1 MFGEIQAAE
10 APVIIRGLVDRWP
23 LVENG
28 KSLQT
33 LLGYLSGFAGPH
45 PLTLFSGGPEMR
57 GKFFYNQD
65 MTGFNFHTAQI
76 SPADFFDL
84 IRTLPNDEVVDHHYV
99 GSTDLDRFFPGLRD
113 ENDLIAQTG
122 ILPEQSPIVSIWM
135 GNRTT
140 AAAHFD
146 MSNNIACCLVGR
158 RRFTLFPPDQI
169 ANLYPGPLE
178 PTPAGQSVS
187 LVDFENPDFSAHPGF
202 EQALKAAQVAE
213 LEPGDVL
220 YYPALWWHQVEA
232 LDLFNVMINY
242 WWNEAPAFMDTPML
256 TLMHGMLSLRDRPD
270 QERNAWRALFD
281 YYLFDGADTPK
292 AHLPEHAR
300 GVLDELSPDQAR
312 RLRAVLLKRLN
323 R

>member
-1 MFGEIQAAE
+1 
-10 APVIIRGLVDRWP
+10 
-23 LVENG
+23 
-28 KSLQT
+28 
-33 LLGYLSGFAGPH
+33 
-45 PLTLFSGGPEMR
+45 MR
-57 GKFFYNQD
+57 GKFFYNRD
-65 MTGFNFHTAQI
+65 MTGFNFQTKSIDPTA
-76 SPADFFDL
+76 FFDL
-84 IRTLPNDEVVDHHYV
+84 IKAASLNDNANHHYV
-99 GSTDLDRFFPGLRD
+99 GSTDLDRFFPGLRG

-122 ILPEQSPIVSIWM
+122 VLADQTPIASIWM

-187 LVDFENPDFSAHPGF
+187 MVNFEDPDFSAHPGF
-202 EQALKAAQVAE
+202 AKALETAQVAD
-213 LEPGDVL
+213 LEPGDML

-232 LDLFNVMINY
+232 RDAFNVMTNY

-256 TLMHGMLSLRDRPD
+256 TLMHGMLSLRDRSV
-270 QERNAWRALFD
+270 QERQAWNALFD
-281 YYLFDGADTPK
+281 YYLFDGADGPK
-292 AHLPEHAR
+292 SHLPEHAR
-300 GVLDELSPDQAR
+300 GVLDEFSPDQAR
-312 RLRAVLLKRLN
+312 RLRAELLKRLN

>member
-1 MFGEIQAAE
+1 MEK
-10 APVIIRGLVDRWP
+10 
-23 LVENG
+23 G
-28 KSLQT
+28 KSLDSV
-33 LLGYLSGFAGPH
+33 LDYLRGYAGPH

-57 GKFFYNQD
+57 GKFFYNRD
-65 MTGFNFHTAQI
+65 MTGFNFQTKAI
-76 SPADFFDL
+76 DPAAFFDL
-84 IRTLPNDEVVDHHYV
+84 MKATSLSDSADHHYV
-99 GSTDLDRFFPGLRD
+99 GSTDLDRFFPGLRG
-113 ENDLIAQTG
+113 ENDLVSQTRV
-122 ILPEQSPIVSIWM
+122 LADHAPIVSIWM

-187 LVDFENPDFSAHPGF
+187 MVDFEDPDFSTHPGF
-202 EQALKAAQVAE
+202 AQALENAQVAD
-213 LEPGDVL
+213 LEPGDLL

-232 LDLFNVMINY
+232 RDEFNVMINY

-256 TLMHGMLSLRDRPD
+256 TLMHGMLSLRDRSG
-270 QERNAWRALFD
+270 QERDAWKALFD
-281 YYLFDGADTPK
+281 YYLFDGADGPK
-292 AHLPEHAR
+292 RHLPEHAR